1 MFKFRRFKA
10 LFIKESYQ
18 IIRDPSS
25 VLIAVIL
32 PLILLFMMGYAISLD
47 SKNIPVGIVVEKSS
61 KYSMSFVNAFR
72 SSKSF
77 NVQVANN
84 KIDFKEKLQKG
95 EIRAIIVLP
104 STFIKDLETQN
115 TKIQVLADGSEPNI
129 AGFIQKYTNGV
140 WNNWLIQEG
149 FNKKSK
155 KSSLDIQARYWFN
168 APLLSS
174 YFLLPGSI
182 AIILTLIGTLLT
194 ALVVARE
201 WERGTMEAIMSTPIT
216 IIELLLGKLLPYF
229 VLAMISMLICV
240 SIAIFWFEIPFR
252 GSLFLLFLTSALYLF
267 PALGLGLLISTLA
280 KNQFIAAQ
288 AALIV
293 GFLPAFLLSG
303 FIFQI
308 SSMPLWLQY
317 LTHIIPARYFVEIL
331 QCIFLSGDVYEV
343 ILPNVLA
350 MLIVGTVIFSV
361 ILKITR
367 KRLD

>member
-25 VLIAVIL
+25 MLIAFIL
-32 PLILLFMMGYAISLD
+32 PLILLFLMGYAISLD
-47 SKNIPVGIVVEKSS
+47 SKNIPVGIVIEKSS
-61 KYSMSFVNAFR
+61 KYTLSLVDAFR
-72 SSKSF
+72 MSKSF
-77 NVQVANN
+77 KVQVGNN
-84 KIDFKEKLQKG
+84 RIDFEDKLQRG
-95 EIRAIIVLP
+95 LVRAIIVVP
-104 STFIKDLETQN
+104 STFEKDLETQK
-115 TKIQVLADGSEPNI
+115 TKIQILADGSEPNI
-129 AGFIQKYTNGV
+129 AGFIQKYSNGV
-140 WNNWLIQEG
+140 WNNWLMQEG
-149 FNKKSK
+149 FDEKSK
-155 KSSLDIQARYWFN
+155 TSSLDIQTRYWFN
-168 APLLSS
+168 SPLLSS

-216 IIELLLGKLLPYF
+216 IMELLLGKLLPYF

-252 GSLFLLFLTSALYLF
+252 GSFLLLFLTSALYLF

-280 KNQFIAAQ
+280 KNQFVAAQ

-308 SSMPLWLQY
+308 SSMPTWLQY
-317 LTHIIPARYFVEIL
+317 ITHAIPARYFIEIL
-331 QCIFLSGDVYEV
+331 QCIFLSGDIYEV

-350 MLIVGTVIFSV
+350 MLIVGSIIFS
-361 ILKITR
+361 IIFKITR

>member
-1 MFKFRRFKA
+1 MFKIRRFKA

-18 IIRDPSS
+18 ILRDPSS
-25 VLIAVIL
+25 ILIAVIL
-32 PLILLFMMGYAISLD
+32 PLMLLFLMGYAISLD
-47 SKNIPVGIVVEKSS
+47 SKNIPVGVVVEQSS
-61 KYSMSFVNAFR
+61 KYSLSFLDAFR
-72 SSKSF
+72 MSNSF
-77 NVQVANN
+77 NVQVGNN
-84 KIDFKEKLQKG
+84 KKDFEEKLQKG
-95 EIRAIIVLP
+95 TIRAIIVIP
-104 STFIKDLETQN
+104 ATFAKDLETQN

-129 AGFIQKYTNGV
+129 ASFVQKYTSGV

-149 FNKKSK
+149 FAKKST
-155 KSSLDIQARYWFN
+155 SASMDIQTRYWFN

-216 IIELLLGKLLPYF
+216 IMELLLGKLLPYF
-229 VLAMISMLICV
+229 ILAMISMSICV
-240 SIAIFWFEIPFR
+240 LIAIFWFEIPFR
-252 GSLFLLFLTSALYLF
+252 GSVFLLVFASALYLM
-267 PALGLGLLISTLA
+267 PSLGLGLLISTLS
-280 KNQFIAAQ
+280 KNQFVAAQ

-317 LTHIIPARYFVEIL
+317 LTHIIPARYFIEVL
-331 QCIFLSGDVYEV
+331 QCIFLSGDIYEV
-343 ILPNVLA
+343 ILPNLFSL
-350 MLIVGTVIFSV
+350 LIVGTVIFV
-361 ILKITR
+361 IIIKITR